1 MVQQTSGTNLNG
13 QNRLLPLAG
22 LTLAMLIWGSSF
34 IALKIAFQSYSPW
47 LVIFARMFIAA
58 LCFLPLIH
66 HFRKIRF
73 RRQDIK
79 YLLLMTAFEPCLYF
93 IFEAWALLNT
103 TASQA
108 GMITSMLPLMVAVS
122 AGLWLHEKVGR
133 TTWFGF
139 SIAIAGAWWLS
150 FAGESS
156 ASAPNPLLGNFLE
169 FVAMICATG
178 YTITLK
184 HLSARYSP
192 LFLTALQAF
201 VGALFFLLP
210 ALLSDNPVL
219 PPAPTLTATLA
230 IIYLGTFVTV
240 GAYGLYNYGVSRI
253 PATQAGAFINLIP
266 VFSVILGF
274 TILGEHFTN
283 LQFAAAGLVFC
294 GVLITQWESVSK
306 SRRRKREAL
315 QTNAHFRS
323 E

>member
-1 MVQQTSGTNLNG
+1 MNE

-34 IALKIAFQSYSPW
+34 IALKIAFQAYSPW

-58 LCFLPLIH
+58 LCFLPFIH
-66 HFRKIRF
+66 HFRKIKF

-79 YLLLMTAFEPCLYF
+79 YLLLMAAFEPCLYF
-93 IFEAWALLNT
+93 IFEAWALQNT

-108 GMITSMLPLMVAVS
+108 GMITSMLPLMVAVT
-122 AGLWLHEKVGR
+122 AGLWLHERIGKA
-133 TTWFGF
+133 TWFGF
-139 SIAIAGAWWLS
+139 SVAIAGAWWLS
-150 FAGESS
+150 FSGESS

-169 FVAMICATG
+169 FLAMVCATG

-184 HLSARYSP
+184 RLSARYSP

-201 VGALFFLLP
+201 VGALFFLIP
-210 ALLSDNPVL
+210 VLLSDFPIL
-219 PPAPTLTATLA
+219 PSEPTLSATLS

-253 PATQAGAFINLIP
+253 PATQAGSFINLIP

-274 TILGEHFTN
+274 VILGERFTN
-283 LQFAAAGLVFC
+283 QQFAAAGLVFC
-294 GVLITQWESVSK
+294 GVLITQWESIRN
-306 SRRRKREAL
+306 SRQRKRLAL
-315 QTNAHFRS
+315 
-323 E
+323 